1 MFDHAVVLSDTSRPF
16 YEYGVWMGDSFKYLM
31 QYFKK
36 GYGFDTFLG
45 LPEDWRSV
53 PKGAYSSFGKVPNI
67 DGGEFIVGEFQNSLP
82 EFFAKPRSLAGL
94 INFDADLYASTLCAL
109 VNSKSIIDEKTVLI
123 FDEFIINSDWEHDE
137 FRALEEFCKA
147 NGLDYEVIAVSLY
160 TKQVM
165 VRLVGL

>member
-1 MFDHAVVLSDTSRPF
+1 M
-16 YEYGVWMGDSFKYLM
+16 KIYL
-31 QYFKK
+31 
-36 GYGFDTFLG
+36 
-45 LPEDWRSV
+45 
-53 PKGAYSSFGKVPNI
+53 A
-67 DGGEFIVGEFQNSLP
+67 
-82 EFFAKPRSLAGL
+82 FFAKPRSVAGL